1 MLPTC
6 FLGLSSEGENIGV
19 GEGILGKKRA
29 RIPIAPLLKFIVETH
44 IYPMSTFYGPFPMS
58 QRDRN
63 ILILMS
69 DYHFVIGILTKRIF
83 VRRMNART
91 L

>member
-69 DYHFVIGILTKRIF
+69 DYHFVIGILKRIF
-83 VRRMNART
+83 V
-91 L
+91 